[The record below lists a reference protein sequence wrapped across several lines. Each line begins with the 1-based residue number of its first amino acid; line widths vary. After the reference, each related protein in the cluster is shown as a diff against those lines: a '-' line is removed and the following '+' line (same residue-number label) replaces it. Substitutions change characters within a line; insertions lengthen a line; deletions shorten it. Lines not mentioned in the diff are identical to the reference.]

1 MLSRQEGG
9 SPLGA
14 QEVQG
19 SLNVLAGGRV
29 VAEDLVLAH
38 SVLPTRRAA
47 RHVRP
52 HVQVEV
58 VAAQVEGEIELLLV
72 AEGEALIPEQLYK
85 L

>member
-1 MLSRQEGG
+1 MLSRQEGGG

-19 SLNVLAGGRV
+19 SLSALAGGRV

-38 SVLPTRRAA
+38 PVLPTR
-47 RHVRP
+47 
-52 HVQVEV
+52 
-58 VAAQVEGEIELLLV
+58 QVEGEVELLLV
-72 AEGEALIPEQLYK
+72 AGGEALIPEQLYK

>member
-1 MLSRQEGG
+1 MLGRQEGGG

-19 SLNVLAGGRV
+19 SLSALAGGRV

-38 SVLPTRRAA
+38 PVLPTR
-47 RHVRP
+47 
-52 HVQVEV
+52 
-58 VAAQVEGEIELLLV
+58 QVEGEVELLLV
-72 AEGEALIPEQLYK
+72 AGGEALIPEQLYK